1 MSRQNGNLSQH
12 ALRLVENAELSQH
25 RPAVVIDF
33 FSRQA
38 VIGIERVHAAK
49 RELDPS
55 SRRRKTTP
63 PAEMRTVN
71 HNLNQDGVVCY
82 MPALYLNF
90 QIRQRLHE
98 LLIKL
103 ADPAPALKVFAPR
116 FVVVPCS
123 IAEGA
128 ENTFEVMLI
137 LKSNVLLDH
146 CDTSRHFGL
155 RN

>member
-1 MSRQNGNLSQH
+1 M
-12 ALRLVENAELSQH
+12 SQH
-25 RPAVVIDF
+25 RPAVVVDF

-38 VIGIERVHAAK
+38 VLSIERVHAAK
-49 RELDPS
+49 RELDAS

-71 HNLNQDGVVCY
+71 HNFNQDGVVCD

-90 QIRQRLHE
+90 QVRQRLHE
-98 LLIKL
+98 LLVKL
-103 ADPAPALKVFAPR
+103 ADPGPTLKVFAPR

-146 CDTSRHFGL
+146 GDTSRHFGL